1 MTNRILIILLL
12 FMSSANAGSWGRA
25 HETIIEGIQD
35 RVMYVSYD
43 WGIMPPNDVPG
54 TVQCGAAS
62 CYFGP
67 VLRAG
72 VGPINGDYCD
82 GGGVC
87 SGFASNVLPNFMVI
101 VPNGTPYATAY
112 KTYSARFGLSGRY
125 VRFRMGKYI
134 PQSIAWGR
142 LCVGFAS
149 LPVNAAA
156 VSILA
161 PDSSCGLV
169 PPPEISCNIQL
180 PRVLDMGTP
189 VAGRAVPPVSEQGYA
204 DCIGD
209 ATISAALL
217 NAPKLDGNA
226 VTISINNKVLT
237 STSQSV
243 GSGTNII
250 LNTVASVS
258 TPFQRAGHYETDA
271 ILLMSYY

>member
-1 MTNRILIILLL
+1 ML
-12 FMSSANAGSWGRA
+12 
-25 HETIIEGIQD
+25 
-35 RVMYVSYD
+35 VMI
-43 WGIMPPNDVPG
+43 G
-54 TVQCGAAS
+54 AS
-62 CYFGP
+62 CRPMTFP
-67 VLRAG
+67 ARCNVAPPLVTLATVLRAG
-72 VGPINGDYCD
+72 VGYINGDYCD

-169 PPPEISCNIQL
+169 PPRRYLAISSFPAFSTWVLLL
-180 PRVLDMGTP
+180 P
-189 VAGRAVPPVSEQGYA
+189 AGLCHQ
-204 DCIGD
+204 
-209 ATISAALL
+209 
-217 NAPKLDGNA
+217 
-226 VTISINNKVLT
+226 
-237 STSQSV
+237 
-243 GSGTNII
+243 
-250 LNTVASVS
+250 
-258 TPFQRAGHYETDA
+258 
-271 ILLMSYY
+271 